1 MKKSSIVAVVFA
13 ISGVFNPS
21 TAQESVEF
29 QKLATV
35 LGYSWKKAG
44 AKPISLNDGQGIKLD
59 NKGGMTP
66 VSGKESTLTLGD
78 LQKAVIDFYADKTA
92 VKRSVLTSIFNAT
105 KCREVE
111 AAVKDLLQENFAK
124 SDDDMIVI
132 PDTLMDR
139 AGRELSDEQ
148 RAYFKDLGINVT
160 HVNDKYVVTNAVG
173 TDTPDNLRNVDVTE
187 IGVSPKLGTIL
198 MDGDGNVYFAKA

>member
-1 MKKSSIVAVVFA
+1 
-13 ISGVFNPS
+13 
-21 TAQESVEF
+21 
-29 QKLATV
+29 
-35 LGYSWKKAG
+35 
-44 AKPISLNDGQGIKLD
+44 
-59 NKGGMTP
+59 
-66 VSGKESTLTLGD
+66 
-78 LQKAVIDFYADKTA
+78 
-92 VKRSVLTSIFNAT
+92 
-105 KCREVE
+105 
-111 AAVKDLLQENFAK
+111 
-124 SDDDMIVI
+124 MIVI